1 MNPITAKATELRV
14 LQHHAQQLQIQLSK
28 LDQGL
33 RLAGIDPDTYHH
45 HVFLAAALKALHCSI
60 GELSALKVNAIA
72 EMYLD
77 SRGFHP

>member
-33 RLAGIDPDTYHH
+33 RLAGVNPERYPQHILLSLTIRSVHRT
-45 HVFLAAALKALHCSI
+45 I

-72 EMYLD
+72 ETYLD
-77 SRGFHP
+77 NRGLHP